1 MINTFTKEDI
11 KNMIYEIRGENII
24 LASDVAKIFEIE
36 TKYINR
42 VAKRNINNFEYNNYF
57 QVTKNE
63 LQIEKVSDL
72 KGHKK

>member
-42 VAKRNINNFEYNNYF
+42 VAKRNINNFE
-57 QVTKNE
+57 
-63 LQIEKVSDL
+63 
-72 KGHKK
+72 